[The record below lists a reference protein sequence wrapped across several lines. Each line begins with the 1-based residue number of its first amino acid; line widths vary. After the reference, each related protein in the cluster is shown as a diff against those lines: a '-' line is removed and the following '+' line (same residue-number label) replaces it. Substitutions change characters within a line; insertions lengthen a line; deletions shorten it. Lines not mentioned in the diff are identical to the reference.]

1 MRGELANADTIRQLI
16 RFICTAFALLGL
28 VVIFFVVVGG
38 LVGEQLALRPPLRG
52 YGINLAGS
60 LAGIAAYT
68 LLSSLS
74 PPPLAWILVG
84 FLAMIPFFVRNWVAL
99 GVFAGIVCICGLP
112 QPNTYWSPYYRIDLA
127 VAPQPAGW
135 PRPSAYFLSFNHD
148 YHQKPVDLSPAF
160 VAR

>member
-1 MRGELANADTIRQLI
+1 MTHLQFPGADYYAWGANADTIRQLI

-28 VVIFFVVVGG
+28 VVIFFVVVGD

-74 PPPLAWILVG
+74 LPPLAWILVG

-112 QPNTYWSPYYRIDLA
+112 QPNTYCRPITESTWPLLLSQLA
-127 VAPQPAGW
+127 GLAP
-135 PRPSAYFLSFNHD
+135 RLTF
-148 YHQKPVDLSPAF
+148 
-160 VAR
+160 